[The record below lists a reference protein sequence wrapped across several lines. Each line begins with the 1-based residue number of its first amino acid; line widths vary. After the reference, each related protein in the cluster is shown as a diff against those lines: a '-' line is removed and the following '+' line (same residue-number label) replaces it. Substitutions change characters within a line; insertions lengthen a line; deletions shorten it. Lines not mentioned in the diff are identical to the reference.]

1 VASVYERL
9 RSLPL
14 RTKVMVTIVGAVLAV
29 LGISSYFSFRYWEE
43 QALEAAR
50 EQALLAA
57 ESSRAAVESAL
68 AYGRMDQA
76 RRNLERLT
84 EQGSLVR
91 ARVYGPDGRV
101 VLSGRGDGG
110 RGDPAAWIPDAT
122 EIPPSGLVTES
133 PDGKTVRAYLP
144 LAVPDAS
151 VFEVQFSVAAVEEAM
166 RRGGRLG
173 LALAALSILGV
184 AVIFFAMVRREVV
197 APLERI
203 QSMLA
208 GATGPTPIRS
218 EDELDR
224 VQRSIVELM
233 EKGARAERTAEERR
247 RELEERAGLAEVG
260 ELAAEMAHELKR
272 PLANVRTAVDL
283 LEQEYELAPSGHE
296 LLGAVDDQL
305 DRLSSTMRDL
315 FALARP
321 AELAEES
328 VELEEVVD
336 ASISQLGGLPGMEK
350 VELRR
355 EIAPD
360 TPGVRGDARRLEQ
373 AVANLMTNAVEAM
386 EGGGT
391 LTVRIGPN
399 ADGEA
404 MVEVGDTGG
413 GIPPEQ
419 VAEVT
424 RPFYSTKPMGTGL
437 GLPLV
442 ARIVAAHRGSLEI
455 ESEPGEGTTV
465 RIILPR
471 APARGAEVGDEK
483 TSRMAGG
490 A

>member
-1 VASVYERL
+1 MASVYERL

-14 RTKVMVTIVGAVLAV
+14 RTKLMVTIVGAVLAV

-43 QALEAAR
+43 QALSAAR

-57 ESSRAAVESAL
+57 ESSRAALESAL
-68 AYGRMDQA
+68 AYGRIDQA

-84 EQGSLVR
+84 EQGSLVT
-91 ARVYGPDGRV
+91 ARVYGPEGRV
-101 VLSGRGDGG
+101 VLSGRGA
-110 RGDPAAWIPDAT
+110 GDAGAPAAWIPEAS
-122 EIPPSGLVTES
+122 EIPPSGVVSES
-133 PDGKTVRAYLP
+133 TDGRTVRVYLP
-144 LAVPDAS
+144 LAVPDAA

-184 AVIFFAMVRREVV
+184 AVILFAMVRREVV
-197 APLERI
+197 APIERI
-203 QSMLA
+203 EHILE
-208 GATGPTPIRS
+208 GATGPAATRS

-233 EKGARAERTAEERR
+233 EKGARAERAAEERR
-247 RELEERAGLAEVG
+247 RELEKRAGLAEVG

-272 PLANVRTAVDL
+272 PLANVRTAMDL
-283 LEQEYELAPSGHE
+283 LEQEYELAPSGRE
-296 LLGAVDDQL
+296 LLDAVDDQL

-321 AELAEES
+321 AELAEEI
-328 VELEEVVD
+328 VDLEAVVD
-336 ASISQLGGLPGMEK
+336 TALSQLGGLPG
-350 VELRR
+350 VEDVEIHR
-355 EIAPD
+355 EGATG

-391 LTVRIGPN
+391 LTVRTGP
-399 ADGEA
+399 AGDRGA
-404 MVEVGDTGG
+404 VVEVRDTGS
-413 GIPPEQ
+413 GIPPQQ
-419 VAEVT
+419 VPEVT

-442 ARIVAAHRGSLEI
+442 ARIVAAHGGSLDI
-455 ESEPGEGTTV
+455 ESEPGEGTAV
-465 RIILPR
+465 RINLPP
-471 APARGAEVGDEK
+471 APAGERDQEEGA
-483 TSRMAGG
+483 TSRVAGG

>member
-1 VASVYERL
+1 
-9 RSLPL
+9 
-14 RTKVMVTIVGAVLAV
+14 
-29 LGISSYFSFRYWEE
+29 
-43 QALEAAR
+43 
-50 EQALLAA
+50 
-57 ESSRAAVESAL
+57 
-68 AYGRMDQA
+68 
-76 RRNLERLT
+76 
-84 EQGSLVR
+84 
-91 ARVYGPDGRV
+91 
-101 VLSGRGDGG
+101 
-110 RGDPAAWIPDAT
+110 
-122 EIPPSGLVTES
+122 VTES

-203 QSMLA
+203 QHMLA
-208 GATGPTPIRS
+208 GATGPTPIHS

-233 EKGARAERTAEERR
+233 EQGARAERTAEERR
-247 RELEERAGLAEVG
+247 RELEKRAGLAEVG

-272 PLANVRTAVDL
+272 PLANVRTAMDL

-328 VELEEVVD
+328 VDLEEVVD
-336 ASISQLGGLPGMEK
+336 ASLSQLGGLAGMEE
-350 VELRR
+350 VEVRR
-355 EIAPD
+355 EIAAD
-360 TPGVRGDARRLEQ
+360 TPRVRGDARRLEQ

-391 LTVRIGPN
+391 LTVRIGSTGD
-399 ADGEA
+399 AEA

-413 GIPPEQ
+413 GIPPER

-442 ARIVAAHRGSLEI
+442 ARIVAAHRGSLDI
-455 ESEPGEGTTV
+455 ETEPGEGTTV
-465 RIILPR
+465 RITLPPG
-471 APARGAEVGDEK
+471 PAGGAEAGEEA